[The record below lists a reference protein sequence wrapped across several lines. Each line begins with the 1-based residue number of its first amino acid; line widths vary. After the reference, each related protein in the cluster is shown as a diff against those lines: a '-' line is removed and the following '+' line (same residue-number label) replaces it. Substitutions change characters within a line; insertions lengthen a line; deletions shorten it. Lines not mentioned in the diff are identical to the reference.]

1 MSRAKRVST
10 RPSACQNEH
19 VQLCGLVGNFSLE
32 MSCRDIAVSVSD
44 IEVEEMKDRNKTQR
58 FAL

>member
-1 MSRAKRVST
+1 MST